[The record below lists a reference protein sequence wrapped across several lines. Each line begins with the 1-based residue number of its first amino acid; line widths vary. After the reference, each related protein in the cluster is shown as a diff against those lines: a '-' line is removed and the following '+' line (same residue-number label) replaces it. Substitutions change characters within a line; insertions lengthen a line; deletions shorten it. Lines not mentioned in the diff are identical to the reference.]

1 MGRNEV
7 CSGSSPFVEPN
18 TGKQFNL
25 NIELFRPRTV
35 DHDQIA
41 ELKRTPYHVHFR
53 YHFRAIVPPSGAF
66 CEGIRVRCAV
76 RL

>member
-7 CSGSSPFVEPN
+7 CSGSNPFVEPN

-41 ELKRTPYHVHFR
+41 ELKRTLIS
-53 YHFRAIVPPSGAF
+53 RA
-66 CEGIRVRCAV
+66 
-76 RL
+76 L